1 MHPANRTSWS
11 ATAAYAP
18 TPAAARPLGRSGGAS
33 GVVCCCSPVSSR
45 RPAPGGEGEGGD
57 QCRDRNTDRPPERVL
72 EGARGAMSEQRLED
86 DRDDRNA
93 EGGANP
99 LGDPGVHRGV
109 GDGRRRDVL
118 IGDRH
123 GRNENGTVTAA
134 ASTKLATVTRRAP
147 RRADLLAL
155 LTSMS
160 RARATFT
167 AVAAAAAFSGLLV
180 DTGLTPRKRV
190 TRSSATSRSGAIR
203 PFTDAPT
210 TAVSST
216 WSASHPACS
225 RCLSTWCATTCS

>member
-1 MHPANRTSWS
+1 
-11 ATAAYAP
+11 
-18 TPAAARPLGRSGGAS
+18 
-33 GVVCCCSPVSSR
+33 
-45 RPAPGGEGEGGD
+45 
-57 QCRDRNTDRPPERVL
+57 
-72 EGARGAMSEQRLED
+72 MSEQRLED

-180 DTGLTPRKRV
+180 DTGLTPAQARDKILGDQPLWRDQAIYRRAHDRGELDLERIPPGV
-190 TRSSATSRSGAIR
+190 LAMPFDLVRHDLLMNLKPLQPARIKSIIDELFLPLVQSHQSGA
-203 PFTDAPT
+203 DPT
-210 TAVSST
+210 G
-216 WSASHPACS
+216 
-225 RCLSTWCATTCS
+225 TT